1 MDASHT
7 ALRAIASREDKDA
20 GQEMLELLQNPF
32 ITSRLAV
39 TSVYSALATSFGVTV
54 FIALCFSFI
63 RPYHQAIY
71 APKSK
76 HADEK
81 HAPPPI
87 GKAPWAWITPLL
99 HTKEVAMMQQIGMDA
114 TIFLR
119 FTRMLRNMFLVLALV
134 GISILLPVYITS
146 YKEIEV
152 NGKPDATE
160 WMLRITPRNS
170 RGQPIWASVIV
181 GYVFNFVVMGF
192 LWFNYRRVVAL
203 RRIYFDTE
211 EYQASLHARTLMLF
225 DIPRQGCS
233 DEGIA
238 RIIDSVVPNSSFA
251 RTVIARNVKDLPD
264 LIEEHDKTIRKL
276 EKVLAK
282 YLKDPQNLP
291 AARPT
296 CKASK
301 KDRSFETY
309 PSGRK
314 LDAIDYLTQRIRD
327 LEFEI
332 KEVRK
337 SVDKRSTM
345 PYGFAS
351 YSDISEAHSIAYA
364 CGKKKPHGAT
374 VKLAPRPTDV
384 IWPNMPL
391 SSGTRRRRRWMN
403 NIWVAILTL
412 LWVVPN
418 SMIAIFLVNLS
429 NLGKVWK
436 WFQTELEKNTNLWGM
451 IQGVASPALT
461 SLVYLVLPMI
471 FRRLSIR
478 AGDQTKTGRE
488 RHVLSKLYAF
498 FVFNNLIVFSFFNVV
513 WTFVSDV
520 VKSTSEPGSNGKK
533 MDAWSAILNAHL
545 ATSILVS
552 FCDASPFWVTYL
564 LQRQLGAAIDLAQIW
579 PLIVAFFQKRF
590 SSPTPRELIELTA
603 PPPFEYANY
612 YTYFLFYATVTLCFG
627 TIQPLVLLATA
638 MYFCIDCYLKKY
650 LILYRFVT
658 KTESGGLFWRV
669 VFNRMV
675 FAATLANGVVL
686 LTAWAQGDG
695 ATHLQFYCACPLPVL
710 MLLFKVYCRRTFD
723 DKMIYYNISHTAAKN
738 VEAAM
743 HPHLQQGRHDKLAS
757 RFGHPALYK
766 PLITPM
772 VHQKAQN
779 MLPSVYR
786 GRLTEGRG
794 ADGGGDNDGADL
806 VTVSGYSD
814 TYALDSMKGG
824 KVGKT
829 ANKGTGGVPG
839 FEYVSDAQMDFEYYK
854 NRVEWADEHGG
865 GAMYG
870 QGSDIY
876 RTGTPGSFDDWSS
889 NRSASRPSSP
899 LVNGGGGGVAVAGPG
914 QQQQQQAP
922 RRGMTNMSTVSD
934 TSYYSYRP
942 AHAANAGPDG
952 GGGGGYGFPVE
963 QAVRGRSPLYAQD
976 NGSSSRLV
984 QHAAGVPM
992 SPRLPPYSSRE
1003 ASVDGGNGRTPTR
1016 IQSPA
1021 PMRVGSPHMGQTPGP
1036 GPSVGALGGG
1046 PHGYSG
1052 LAQTEETDLYGSDPS
1067 QYNYFRGGSGN
1078 RAPRPPGQG
1087 W

>member
-1 MDASHT
+1 MDTLHT
-7 ALRAIASREDKDA
+7 GLRALMSRDEKDA

-32 ITSRLAV
+32 VSDRLAV
-39 TSVYSALATSFGVTV
+39 ASVYSAVATSLGFTA

-99 HTKEVAMMQQIGMDA
+99 NTKEAVLMQQIGMDA

-119 FTRMLRNMFLVLALV
+119 FIRMLRNMFLVLSLLGIGVLV
-134 GISILLPVYITS
+134 PINISTFKQITFQ
-146 YKEIEV
+146 
-152 NGKPDATE
+152 GKADPTE

-170 RGQPIWASVIV
+170 WGWPIWAVV
-181 GYVFNFVVMGF
+181 VAGYVFNFVVMGF
-192 LWFNYRRVVAL
+192 LWWNYRRVVAL
-203 RRIYFDTE
+203 RRIYFDSE

-251 RTVIARNVKDLPD
+251 RTVVARNVKDLPD
-264 LIEEHDKTIRKL
+264 LIEEHDKTVRKL

-291 AARPT
+291 PARPT

-309 PSGRK
+309 PSGQK
-314 LDAIDYLTQRIRD
+314 LDAIDYLTQRIRN
-327 LEFEI
+327 LEMEI
-332 KEVRK
+332 RDVRK

-351 YSDISEAHSIAYA
+351 YADIPEAHSIAYA
-364 CGKKKPHGAT
+364 CGKKKPHGAS
-374 VKLAPRPTDV
+374 VRLAPRPTDV

-391 SSGTRRRRRWMN
+391 SSGTRRRRRWIN
-403 NIWVAILTL
+403 NLWFSILTL
-412 LWVVPN
+412 LWIAPN
-418 SMIAIFLVNLS
+418 AMIAIFLVNLG

-436 WFQTELEKNTNLWGM
+436 GFQIQLERNTTLWGVV
-451 IQGVASPALT
+451 QGIASPALT
-461 SLVYLVLPMI
+461 SLFYLVLPMI
-471 FRRLSIR
+471 FRRLSIK

-498 FVFNNLIVFSFFNVV
+498 FVFNNLIVFSFFSVL
-513 WTFVSDV
+513 WTFVSSV

-533 MDAWSAILNAHL
+533 MDAWSAIVEAHL
-545 ATSILVS
+545 ATNILVS
-552 FCDASPFWVTYL
+552 FCNTSPFWVTYL
-564 LQRQLGAAIDLAQIW
+564 LQRQLGAAVDLAQIW

-603 PPPFEYANY
+603 PPPFDYANY
-612 YTYFLFYATVTLCFG
+612 YTYFLFYATVALCFG

-638 MYFCIDCYLKKY
+638 MYFCLDCYLKKY

-675 FAATLANGVVL
+675 FAAILANGVVL
-686 LTAWAQGDG
+686 LTAWARGDG
-695 ATHLQFYCACPLPVL
+695 THMQFYWACPLPVL
-710 MLLFKVYCRRTFD
+710 MLLFKVYCSKAFD
-723 DKMIYYNISHTAAKN
+723 DRMIFYNISYTAAKHAETGMP
-738 VEAAM
+738 VGGELR
-743 HPHLQQGRHDKLAS
+743 PHNGRNDKLAS

-786 GRLTEGRG
+786 GRLTEGR
-794 ADGGGDNDGADL
+794 DGLGEGGDNDGSDL

-814 TYALDSMKGG
+814 MYALDSMKGG
-824 KVGKT
+824 KVGKS
-829 ANKGTGGVPG
+829 AKVPG

-854 NRVEWADEHGG
+854 NRAEFAEEHGG
-865 GAMYG
+865 GEMYG
-870 QGSDIY
+870 RGADIY
-876 RTGTPGSFDDWSS
+876 RTGTPGTFDDWSS
-889 NRSASRPSSP
+889 NPSTSRPSSP
-899 LVNGGGGGVAVAGPG
+899 MMGGAPSIVGSGLGPG
-914 QQQQQQAP
+914 HAPQQSSQQG
-922 RRGMTNMSTVSD
+922 RRNMTMSD
-934 TSYYSYRP
+934 TSYSSYRP
-942 AHAANAGPDG
+942 AHAAGSAYATPM
-952 GGGGGYGFPVE
+952 E
-963 QAVRGRSPLYAQD
+963 QPSRGRSPLYAHD
-976 NGSSSRLV
+976 NGSSSGLV

-992 SPRLPPYSSRE
+992 AATLPPYSSRE
-1003 ASVDGGNGRTPTR
+1003 ASMDASGRMTPAR
-1016 IQSPA
+1016 MQSPA
-1021 PMRVGSPHMGQTPGP
+1021 PINRVASPRLSPSPAPGP

-1046 PHGYSG
+1046 PQGYSG
-1052 LAQTEETDLYGSDPS
+1052 LAQAEDTDMYGGDPT
-1067 QYNYFRGGSGN
+1067 QYNYFRGGAGN
-1078 RAPRPPGQG
+1078 RAPRQPGDR